1 MAGSHRS
8 RGLPRAITDGRAL
21 SSGRRPPCGGKG
33 CKTSMIGTKNTA
45 PARQNGVLESL
56 VLAHRAPNGPSEP
69 QSGVLSQGLP
79 SLVGCMHGDGRGRAL
94 RALTSRRL
102 PPPAASPGTPTA
114 RADAPPPH
122 RTPRSTRRARAGRD
136 RTRTPQLRRA
146 AHGRPCMR
154 PVLVVG
160 QICQNVCQFWSCL
173 WPRPYP

>member
-33 CKTSMIGTKNTA
+33 CKTSMISTKKHC
-45 PARQNGVLESL
+45 PRSPKWCIGILSARAQGSQRTI
-56 VLAHRAPNGPSEP
+56 RAPIRSKGPR
-69 QSGVLSQGLP
+69 